1 MSSKSSDEKQKRAEL
16 RRIQTIHNGTTYVL
30 AIPRAYVD
38 VLQIAKGDY
47 VKRWVSEN
55 LLLVQKQEV

>member
-1 MSSKSSDEKQKRAEL
+1 MSSKLSDQRQNKAEL

-30 AIPRAYVD
+30 AIPRAYVN

-47 VKRWVSEN
+47 VKCGLSEIR
-55 LLLVQKQEV
+55 LLVQKQEV